1 VTAVAPTGT
10 GNSPGKG
17 QENGTEDLLAL
28 AERLVG
34 QARAGEALE
43 VTVGRS
49 TSTSVRA
56 YKGDVEQFTSATT
69 FGVGVRV
76 LVDGRQGFAHAGSF
90 DPEVLAATLAD
101 ARDNAEFS
109 EPDEWAGL
117 AEPDGVPAVEAD
129 LWNQALA
136 DLGADDKVAL
146 ALDLERRVL
155 AADPRV
161 TGVRVCAYG
170 DSAGEFALA
179 STTGIRAASRSTS
192 CWISTNALATDGEET
207 QIGGSSDVGRAFEAL
222 DLDKVAR
229 EAAERATRL
238 LGAKPVPTQRLP
250 LLLEPRLAATLLG
263 IVGGTLTGDVVIKG
277 RSPFGERA
285 GEQVASPLLTLLDDP
300 TDARSLGADAYD
312 GEGLACRRNVLIDA
326 GILVGFLHNS
336 YTGRRAG
343 AASTGSAV
351 RSSRNLPGV
360 GLQAMAMQ
368 PGDRSWEQLV
378 AGLETGFVLQSM
390 HGLHSGVNPTSGD
403 FSVGADG
410 LMVRGGA
417 LAEPVREV
425 TIASTLQRLLLD
437 IVAVGAELEW
447 LPSGSGCAALL
458 IGEVALS
465 GR

>member
-1 VTAVAPTGT
+1 MTAVHTD
-10 GNSPGKG
+10 
-17 QENGTEDLLAL
+17 ELLAL
-28 AERLVG
+28 ADRLVA
-34 QARAGEALE
+34 QARGNEQIE

-56 YKGDVEQFTSATT
+56 YKGDVEQFTSATS

-90 DPEVLAATLAD
+90 DAEVLAATLAD

-109 EPDEWAGL
+109 EPDEWQGL
-117 AEPDGVPAVEAD
+117 AQPDGVPAVEVD
-129 LWNQALA
+129 LWNQSLA
-136 DLGADDKVAL
+136 DLDADTKVAL

-155 AADPRV
+155 ATDPRI
-161 TGVRVCAYG
+161 TGVRVCSYG
-170 DSAGEFALA
+170 DAAGEFALA
-179 STTGIRAASRSTS
+179 STAGVRAASRSTS
-192 CWISTNALATDGEET
+192 CWLSSNALATDGDET
-207 QIGGSSDVGRAFEAL
+207 QMGGSSDVGRTLDEL

-229 EAAERATRL
+229 EASERATRL
-238 LGAKPVPTQRLP
+238 LGAKPVATQRLP

-277 RSPFGERA
+277 RSPFQDRVGEL
-285 GEQVASPLLTLLDDP
+285 VASPLLTLVDDP
-300 TDARSLGADAYD
+300 TDPRSLGADAFD

-326 GILVGFLHNS
+326 GRLHQFLHNS
-336 YTGRRAG
+336 YTGRRSG

-351 RSSRNLPGV
+351 RSSRSLPGV
-360 GLQAMAMQ
+360 GLQAMAME
-368 PGDRSWEQLV
+368 PGDKTWDELV
-378 AGLETGFVLQSM
+378 AGLEVGFVLQSM
-390 HGLHSGVNPTSGD
+390 HGLHSGVNATSGD

-410 LMVRGGA
+410 LMIRGGA

-437 IVAVGAELEW
+437 IAAVGSELEW